1 MDPQWEAALDA
12 LEERVREQEEAVAH
26 FGRISDGAELP
37 RVTTPLPSYLA
48 LRALA
53 LLDRSRAVETKVADQ
68 LHRLRA
74 ARHSA

>member
-12 LEERVREQEEAVAH
+12 LEERVRAQEEAVAH
-26 FGRISDGAELP
+26 FGAIPGGELP
-37 RVTTPLPSYLA
+37 TMHAPLPSYLA

-53 LLDRSRAVETKVADQ
+53 LLERSRDVESQVADH

-74 ARHSA
+74 LRHSA